1 MILTH
6 LFVINEHGRREGVCH
21 PVNQF
26 GGLLRG
32 HVHQYTFRQKKSGQ
46 PGWTEAGILLLSI
59 SFSSYQW
66 LGSVSLQHP
75 SYD

>member
-59 SFSSYQW
+59 SMVGKCFFTTPI
-66 LGSVSLQHP
+66 L
-75 SYD
+75 